1 MWRLLQAWGRLEVS
15 GRPPLVVDT
24 AKTRLCTCVSRSHPK
39 TPVGRQLV
47 RRSSSVVPLI
57 SVSRGAT
64 GGGLCATTRWWS
76 QHTGS
81 QWEGGEGALLQ
92 WMQTRLDLPVVLF
105 SQPRNRL
112 APARYEDCRPD
123 NACSGT
129 TSSNKVRS
137 PSPNRTGVNG
147 GWGPNPL
154 TTGWRPRQAQ
164 VSGGREPSAVTARG
178 PSWRFGNRQGIREGP
193 NCSMCSH
200 PSLGYTT
207 LHYPGPARPLTQP
220 THQRRIT
227 QVAHTVQMV

>member
-1 MWRLLQAWGRLEVS
+1 MS
-15 GRPPLVVDT
+15 
-24 AKTRLCTCVSRSHPK
+24 SHSK
-39 TPVGRQLV
+39 
-47 RRSSSVVPLI
+47 I
-57 SVSRGAT
+57 FSRGAT
-64 GGGLCATTRWWS
+64 GGGRCATTRWWS

-81 QWEGGEGALLQ
+81 HWEGGEGALLQ
-92 WMQTRLDLPVVLF
+92 WMQTRLDLPVVLI

-112 APARYEDCRPD
+112 PPARYEDCRPD
-123 NACSGT
+123 NACSGA

-178 PSWRFGNRQGIREGP
+178 PSGGSAIAKGSGKDLTARCVATQIK
-193 NCSMCSH
+193 
-200 PSLGYTT
+200 GYTT
-207 LHYPGPARPLTQP
+207 LRYPGTARPLTQP